1 MMMGGVLIV
10 LGSAAEALGEFMMDG
25 EIYVAGAI
33 ASLGQDAVQTD
44 LRDGDAEKIADILGQ
59 HRVDSPIA
67 PGQFKKFISD
77 QRALRYQEYESGEL
91 LFDEAQ
97 EQKTE
102 AVTADGNRDVMTFDA
117 D

>member
-1 MMMGGVLIV
+1 MPPMVQIRLGG
-10 LGSAAEALGEFMMDG
+10 
-25 EIYVAGAI
+25 
-33 ASLGQDAVQTD
+33 GQLVSSQ
-44 LRDGDAEKIADILGQ
+44 
-59 HRVDSPIA
+59 
-67 PGQFKKFISD
+67 PGQFKKIISD